1 MKGEKKNKEEA
12 AMSDEERQKKKTS
25 DICQFTSFV
34 AVLLGVHLLQ
44 SRLAC

>member
-12 AMSDEERQKKKTS
+12 AMSDEERQKKKKLRHLPV
-25 DICQFTSFV
+25 DSFV